1 MSEKKATR
9 VAYGEHLAKL
19 GAENPK
25 IVVLDA
31 DLAVTTNTAKF
42 QAVCPERFFDC
53 GIAEGN
59 MMNIAAGLSTMGYIP
74 FASTFA
80 IFGSGRA

>member
-31 DLAVTTNTAKF
+31 LPQTPPNSKRSARSGFSTA
-42 QAVCPERFFDC
+42 
-53 GIAEGN
+53 
-59 MMNIAAGLSTMGYIP
+59 
-74 FASTFA
+74 ASP
-80 IFGSGRA
+80 RAT